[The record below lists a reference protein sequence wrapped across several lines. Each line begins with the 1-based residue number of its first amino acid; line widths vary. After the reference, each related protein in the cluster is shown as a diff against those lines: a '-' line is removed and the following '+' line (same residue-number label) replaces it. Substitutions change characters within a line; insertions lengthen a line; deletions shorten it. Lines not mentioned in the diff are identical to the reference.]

1 MKDYTA
7 PRNTNRTIPYYS
19 QIDYILC
26 RSNYKKLLVNAR
38 SYGGTHIRSDHK
50 IVIAKFDFQ
59 DSYLVYPM
67 KKPQRHFDCT
77 TLVSD
82 PDAKLNY
89 RNTLDQILSDTPVDT
104 NPDAEMNNLF
114 QGVSKAAEQSIG
126 YLPRKRHKNFSNDPD
141 IREMSDNK
149 KSLQALLNH
158 SNKPEDR
165 TLVRSQINRLQN
177 NIQKRL
183 KTIQEKQADVL
194 AQEINSTDNA
204 RACFAATRQLAGI
217 KRAPIIS
224 VHDKNSNFIGT
235 DAGKAATLKN
245 HFENKFTSNSTVQPI
260 ATFADTLSPL
270 MVPVTAYEVK
280 AAAEALKNGRA
291 TGPDK
296 IPSELIKYS
305 NNTVFERYA
314 NCLNAA
320 FETSTVINSIG
331 KGNITPLQK
340 PK

>member
-1 MKDYTA
+1 
-7 PRNTNRTIPYYS
+7 
-19 QIDYILC
+19 
-26 RSNYKKLLVNAR
+26 
-38 SYGGTHIRSDHK
+38 
-50 IVIAKFDFQ
+50 
-59 DSYLVYPM
+59 
-67 KKPQRHFDCT
+67 
-77 TLVSD
+77 
-82 PDAKLNY
+82 
-89 RNTLDQILSDTPVDT
+89 
-104 NPDAEMNNLF
+104 
-114 QGVSKAAEQSIG
+114 
-126 YLPRKRHKNFSNDPD
+126 
-141 IREMSDNK
+141 MSGNK

-235 DAGKAATLKN
+235 DSGKAATLKN

-270 MVPVTAYEVK
+270 MVPVTMHTK
-280 AAAEALKNGRA
+280 LKQ
-291 TGPDK
+291 
-296 IPSELIKYS
+296 
-305 NNTVFERYA
+305 
-314 NCLNAA
+314 
-320 FETSTVINSIG
+320 
-331 KGNITPLQK
+331 LQQH
-340 PK
+340 